1 MRQTESTEWAPPQT
15 AVDMSLAVTRDD
27 WARVD
32 RPVGGRAKRASD
44 LAFAFTCIVLLLP
57 LIATIALL
65 IWLQDRGPV
74 FYSQKRLGYRG
85 RMFSCYKFRSMV
97 PNANQVLSDLLERDA
112 AARLEWEQTRKL
124 KRDPRCTTLGR
135 ILRKTSLDEL
145 PQLINILRGD
155 MSLIGPRPIV
165 QAERSYYGR
174 IIHLY
179 EAARPGLTGLWQ
191 VSGRNDTSYT
201 ERVELDGRYVSNW
214 SWRLDASIFIRTFAI
229 LMSGRGS
236 Y

>member
-1 MRQTESTEWAPPQT
+1 
-15 AVDMSLAVTRDD
+15 MSLVV
-27 WARVD
+27 AREERV
-32 RPVGGRAKRASD
+32 RLEGPVGGRWKRATD
-44 LAFAFTCIVLLLP
+44 VTFAITCLVVLLP
-57 LIATIALL
+57 LIGAIALL

-74 FYSQKRLGYRG
+74 FYSQRRVGYGG

-97 PNANQVLSDLLERDA
+97 PNANQVLADLLARDS

-124 KRDPRCTTLGR
+124 KRDPRCTMLGR
-135 ILRKTSLDEL
+135 ILRRTSLDEL
-145 PQLINILRGD
+145 PQLINIMRGD

-165 QAERSYYGR
+165 QAEKSYYGR
-174 IIHLY
+174 VIHLY

-201 ERVELDGRYVSNW
+201 ERVELDGNYVRNW
-214 SWRLDASIFIRTFAI
+214 SWRLDASIFVRTFVI
-229 LMSGRGS
+229 LVSGRGS